1 MKSKRAEKV
10 QHATRVSPPTAEAT
24 SAADT
29 GSGSNRP
36 HGNGD
41 STASRRAAG
50 WRPKENILEIAA
62 ASGRF
67 ETLGRAV
74 EAAGFTGML
83 TADGPITL
91 FAPTD
96 KAFSKIPPAELSA
109 LLADKAKLQKL
120 LSHHVVP
127 SKVRAPRSQVPSP
140 VTTHGGEQ
148 IEIRVVPED
157 GGYSVGGA
165 RIVKTNIRASNGVI
179 HAIDT
184 VLTPR

>member
-10 QHATRVSPPTAEAT
+10 QHAPKISPPVASAT
-24 SAADT
+24 PASE
-29 GSGSNRP
+29 P
-36 HGNGD
+36 GNGSRGPRSAD
-41 STASRRAAG
+41 AGTASKRAAG

-74 EAAGFTGML
+74 KAAGFTEML
-83 TADGPITL
+83 SAAGPITL

-96 KAFSKIPPAELSA
+96 KAFLKLPPAELSA

-127 SKVRAPRSQVPSP
+127 SKVRAPRSQVPSS

-157 GGYSVGGA
+157 GGYAVSDA

-184 VLTPR
+184 ILTPR

>member
-10 QHATRVSPPTAEAT
+10 QHATKVSAPAAGAAAAAEPVNG
-24 SAADT
+24 SRPRGADAE
-29 GSGSNRP
+29 
-36 HGNGD
+36 
-41 STASRRAAG
+41 TASKRAAG

-74 EAAGFTGML
+74 EAAGFTDTL
-83 TADGPITL
+83 SAEGPLTL

-109 LLADKAKLQKL
+109 LLADKAKLHKL

-127 SKVRAPRSQVPSP
+127 SKVRAPRSKVPSP
-140 VTTHGGEQ
+140 VTTHGGEEL
-148 IEIRVVPED
+148 EIRVVPED